1 MNLESTS
8 LQKIF
13 KALTGPRWIKFMQGM
28 PDLVL
33 EILYTVQNYLWWS
46 IPTDSS

>member
-1 MNLESTS
+1 MILESTS

-13 KALTGPRWIKFMQGM
+13 KTLVLAKFMQGM
-28 PDLVL
+28 PDLFL

-46 IPTDSS
+46 ITTGSS